1 MIRIVMKDIEKYYG
15 ANYVLK
21 KLNLEIFEGERVGI
35 LGPNGAG
42 KSTAFKIISG
52 SENYETGDLFI
63 TRGAK
68 IGVLD
73 QIPVYPEHYS
83 VKQCL
88 YTPLEPLMSQK
99 RELDEMTERLKSDSS
114 DRLLEK
120 YGELL
125 SRFELADG
133 YSMDDR
139 VNEVAK
145 AFNFDE
151 IFLEKPF
158 MLLSGGEKTKVNLAC
173 LFLSD
178 INVLLLDEPT
188 NHLDLS
194 TINWVEDHIKKF
206 AGTVVVISH
215 DRYFLNQAVTR
226 IIEINDG
233 QAQSFK
239 GNYDAYSQQKKL
251 QMEQQMEQYTI
262 EQKKIRQL
270 EEAAKRMHEWA
281 KQADS
286 AKMHRRAFSIE
297 KRIERIDPMDKPKV
311 ERKLTSGFDAIKS
324 KSNEMARL
332 EGVKKAF
339 GENVVLKNFDGL
351 VRKNDRIALLGN
363 NGSGKT
369 TLLKMLL
376 EMETL
381 DSGTIK
387 LSPSAEI
394 GYLPQEIEFDDGE
407 MTVLEWIKQTLEKD
421 EASARGLLAQYRFK
435 QDTVFKKLSG
445 LSGGEKTR
453 LMLCKLMNGPVNF
466 LFLDEPTNHLDIE
479 SREWVEEAVSEYTG
493 TMVFVSHDRHFIM
506 KFSSK
511 YWTLVDGEVF
521 EYEGDFEAYK
531 AIVEEYYKKPERIEP
546 ERIDVNFKAEAQAQ
560 SQGKPKLNTVM
571 IEKLENEIE
580 EIEERLLEIE
590 DCLYS
595 GALAA
600 QEIEQL
606 IAEKEALNIA
616 HEELYDRWTKY
627 SIVI

>member
-52 SENYETGDLFI
+52 TENYEAGDLFI

-88 YTPLEPLMSQK
+88 YTPLEPLMQQK
-99 RELDEMTERLKSDSS
+99 REMDEMAEKLKIEASE
-114 DRLLEK
+114 RLLEK
-120 YGELL
+120 YGEML

-133 YSMDDR
+133 YSMDDK
-139 VNEVAK
+139 VNDVAK

-151 IFLEKPF
+151 VFLEKPF
-158 MLLSGGEKTKVNLAC
+158 ILLSGGEKTKVNLAC

-206 AGTVVVISH
+206 EGTVVVISH

-262 EQKKIRQL
+262 EQKKIKQL

-286 AKMHRRAFSIE
+286 GKMHRRAFAIE
-297 KRIERIDPMDKPKV
+297 KRIERIDPMEKPKV
-311 ERKLTSGFDAIKS
+311 ERKMANGFDAIKS
-324 KSNEMARL
+324 KSNEMGRI

-339 GENVVLKNFDGL
+339 GDNVILKNFDGL

-376 EMETL
+376 ELESFDT
-381 DSGTIK
+381 GTVK

-394 GYLPQEIEFDDGE
+394 GYLPQEIVFEDDE
-407 MTVLEWIKQTLEKD
+407 MTVLEWIKQALEKD
-421 EASARGLLAQYRFK
+421 EASARGLLARYRFK

-479 SREWVEEAVSEYTG
+479 SREWVEEAVSEYSG
-493 TMVFVSHDRHFIM
+493 TMIFVSHDRHFIM

-511 YWTLVDGEVF
+511 FWTLVDGAVH
-521 EYEGDFEAYK
+521 EYEGDFESYK
-531 AIVEEYYKKPERIEP
+531 GIVENYYRMPVKSEPAKIEVTVKTDP
-546 ERIDVNFKAEAQAQ
+546 QVPNKL
-560 SQGKPKLNTVM
+560 KLNTVM

-580 EIEERLLEIE
+580 QIEERLLEIE
-590 DCLYS
+590 DLLYS
-595 GALAA
+595 GEYEAE
-600 QEIEQL
+600 EIERL
-606 IAEKEALNIA
+606 ITEKSALNLT
-616 HEELYDRWTKY
+616 HEELYERWTKY

>member
-42 KSTAFKIISG
+42 KSTAFKIITG

-73 QIPVYPEHYS
+73 QIPIYPEHYS

-88 YTPLEPLMSQK
+88 YTPLEPLMNQK

-139 VNEVAK
+139 VSEVAK

-151 IFLEKPF
+151 TFLEKPF

-453 LMLCKLMNGPVNF
+453 LMLCKLMNSPVNF

-571 IEKLENEIE
+571 
-580 EIEERLLEIE
+580 
-590 DCLYS
+590 
-595 GALAA
+595 
-600 QEIEQL
+600 
-606 IAEKEALNIA
+606 
-616 HEELYDRWTKY
+616 
-627 SIVI
+627 

>member
-52 SENYETGDLFI
+52 SENFEAGDLFI

-68 IGVLD
+68 VGILD
-73 QIPVYPEHYS
+73 QIPIYPENYS
-83 VKQCL
+83 VRQCL
-88 YTPLEPLMSQK
+88 YTPLEPLMNQK
-99 RELDEMTERLKSDSS
+99 RELDEMAERLKIEST

-151 IFLEKPF
+151 TFLEKPF

-206 AGTVVVISH
+206 DGTVVVISH

-233 QAQSFK
+233 EAQSFK

-251 QMEQQMEQYTI
+251 QLEQQMEQYTI
-262 EQKKIRQL
+262 EQKKIKQL
-270 EEAAKRMHEWA
+270 EEAAKRMHIWA
-281 KQADS
+281 NQADS
-286 AKMHRRAFSIE
+286 AKMHRRAFAIE
-297 KRIERIDPMDKPKV
+297 KRIERIDQMEKPKM
-311 ERKLTSGFDAIKS
+311 EKKLNNGFDAVKS

-339 GENVVLKNFDGL
+339 GENVILRNFDGL
-351 VRKNDRIALLGN
+351 IRKNDRIALLGN

-376 EMETL
+376 EMENL
-381 DSGTIK
+381 DLGTIT

-394 GYLPQEIEFDDGE
+394 GYLPQEIVFEDGE
-407 MTVLEWIKQTLEKD
+407 LTMLEWIKQTLEKD

-453 LMLCKLMNGPVNF
+453 LMLCKLMNSPVNF

-479 SREWVEEAVSEYTG
+479 SREWVEEAVSEYSG

-511 YWTLVDGEVF
+511 YWTLVEGEVF
-521 EYEGDFEAYK
+521 EHEGDFESYK
-531 AIVEEYYKKPERIEP
+531 GVVQEYYKRPVDVEP
-546 ERIDVNFKAEAQAQ
+546 VKNDATNKVEVHGPNK
-560 SQGKPKLNTVM
+560 SKLNTVM

-580 EIEERLLEIE
+580 KIEERLLEIE
-590 DCLYS
+590 ALLFS
-595 GALAA
+595 GELEAE
-600 QEIEQL
+600 EIEQM
-606 IAEKEALNIA
+606 ISEKEVLNIA
-616 HEELYDRWTKY
+616 HEELYERWTKY

>member
-63 TRGAK
+63 TRGAN

-73 QIPVYPEHYS
+73 QIPVYPEDYS

-88 YTPLEPLMSQK
+88 YTPLESIMNQK
-99 RELDEMTERLKSDSS
+99 RELDEMTEKLKVDASE
-114 DRLLEK
+114 RLLEK
-120 YGELL
+120 YGEML
-125 SRFELADG
+125 SRFELAEG
-133 YSMDDR
+133 YAIDDK
-139 VNEVAK
+139 VNDVAK

-151 IFLEKPF
+151 TFLEKPF

-194 TINWVEDHIKKF
+194 TINWVEDHIKQF
-206 AGTVVVISH
+206 DGTVIVISH

-239 GNYDAYSQQKKL
+239 GNYDAYSDQKKL
-251 QMEQQMEQYTI
+251 QMEQQLAQYTI
-262 EQKKIRQL
+262 EQKKIKQL

-297 KRIERIDPMDKPKV
+297 KRIERIDPLEKPKV
-311 ERKLTSGFDAIKS
+311 EKKLASGFDAIKS
-324 KSNEMARL
+324 KSNEMARV
-332 EGVKKAF
+332 EGLKKAF
-339 GENVVLKNFDGL
+339 TDHVILKGFDGL

-376 EMETL
+376 EMEPL
-381 DSGTIK
+381 DSGFIK
-387 LSPSAEI
+387 LSPSSEI
-394 GYLPQEIEFDDGE
+394 GYLPQEIVFEDGE
-407 MTVLEWIKQTLEKD
+407 MTVLEWIKESLEKD
-421 EASARGLLAQYRFK
+421 EASARSLLAQYRFK

-479 SREWVEEAVSEYTG
+479 SREWVEEAVAEYQG

-511 YWTLVDGEVF
+511 YWTLANGEVY
-521 EYEGDFEAYK
+521 EYEGDFESYK
-531 AIVEEYYKKPERIEP
+531 GIVEDYYKMPDKSEP
-546 ERIDVNFKAEAQAQ
+546 VKNDVVIKSDLQ
-560 SQGKPKLNTVM
+560 STNKSKLNTVM

-580 EIEERLLEIE
+580 QIEERLLEIE
-590 DCLYS
+590 DFLYS
-595 GALAA
+595 GDLKAE
-600 QEIEQL
+600 EIERM
-606 IAEKEALNIA
+606 IDEKESLNRS
-616 HEELYDRWTKY
+616 HEKLYERWTKY